1 MEITSTQKEFV
12 KILKEKQFG
21 EYLDFYV
28 QSDTVLLA
36 HVFENLRNTYLEI
49 YEFDLAKLL
58 SVLGSAWLAA
68 LRKCKVKLDLLIDIN
83 MLLMVEKSVRGGTCL
98 FIFCKS

>member
-1 MEITSTQKEFV
+1 M
-12 KILKEKQFG
+12 
-21 EYLDFYV
+21 
-28 QSDTVLLA
+28 
-36 HVFENLRNTYLEI
+36 FENLRNTCLEI
-49 YEFDLAKLL
+49 YEFGLAKLL

-68 LRKCKVKLDLLIDIN
+68 LGKAKVKLDVLIDIN